1 MIELT
6 ETQSQALA
14 VPGATPEV
22 FDPRTQAR
30 YVLVR
35 AEVFERLRAALEE
48 EMPEVG
54 PLVNEVM
61 AEDDADD
68 PYLEGY
74 QKYRREQA

>member
-6 ETQSQALA
+6 ELQSQAVA
-14 VPGATPEV
+14 AAGATPEV
-22 FDPRTQAR
+22 LDPRTQAR
-30 YVLVR
+30 YVLVP
-35 AEVFERLRAALEE
+35 AEVFRRLRAALED

-74 QKYRREQA
+74 QKHRREHA